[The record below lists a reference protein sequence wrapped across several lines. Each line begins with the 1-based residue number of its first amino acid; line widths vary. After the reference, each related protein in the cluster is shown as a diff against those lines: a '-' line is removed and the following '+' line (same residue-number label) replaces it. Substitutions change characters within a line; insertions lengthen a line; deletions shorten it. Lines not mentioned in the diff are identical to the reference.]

1 MNTLFKHLL
10 IATAALFTGPF
21 TAAAQDVVTAHNE
34 QSDKDETFELP
45 EGMVVSEDSLLGDW
59 MAKNY
64 LYPDT
69 TCENPNYNPTYGPE
83 VYEER
88 LLRLPTVIEMTYN
101 DIVQKFIDRYTSKQR
116 RLVSAM
122 LGAAN
127 LYVPLFEEA
136 LDYYG
141 LPLELKYLPVI
152 ESALNPNAVSP
163 AGASGLW
170 QFMVATGKRY
180 DLTINSRID
189 ERRDPIKGTWAA
201 ARFLRDLFKIYGDW
215 HLVLA
220 AYNCGPGNVNKA
232 INRADGKRDYWE
244 IYPYLPKE
252 TRGYVP
258 AFIAANY
265 VMNYYCDHNIC
276 PMLTKYPLQT
286 DTVMVMQ
293 NVDMR
298 QVAELCHIDLQVVQ
312 ALNPQYRTNVIPGYS
327 APSTLRLPQE
337 DVAKFIALKDTIY
350 GEPGR
355 EYLKENASQDP
366 DPRSAFA
373 EHGPKQHLDA
383 PATEPQPATR
393 ATTRATRH
401 RTTATAQPVQTTR
414 RTTTPSYS
422 RNRNA
427 QTTAAKRR
435 QTTTRSKA
443 AATTSTKRKATRAK
457 AAAKPQETT
466 IKEGQTLSQIARK
479 HGTTV
484 DKLKKLNNL
493 KGDQI
498 RSGKKLRVK

>member
-1 MNTLFKHLL
+1 MTSFKQIL
-10 IATAALFTGPF
+10 IAATAWLLPGL
-21 TAAAQDVVTAHNE
+21 TATAQDVITAHDK
-34 QSDKDETFELP
+34 QSDKEEVFELP
-45 EGMVVSEDSLLGDW
+45 EGMIVSEDSLLSDW

-69 TCENPNYNPTYGPE
+69 TCENPDYNPTYGPE

-88 LLRLPTVIEMTYN
+88 LLRLPTIIEMTYN

-152 ESALNPNAVSP
+152 ESALNPNAVSS
-163 AGASGLW
+163 AGAAGLW
-170 QFMVATGKRY
+170 QFIVSTGKRY

-201 ARFLRDLFKIYGDW
+201 ARYLRDLFKIYGDW

-232 INRADGKRDYWE
+232 INRADGKRNYWE
-244 IYPYLPKE
+244 IYSYLPKE

-286 DTVMVMQ
+286 DTIMVSQ

-298 QVAELCHIDLQVVQ
+298 QVAELCHIDLEVVRS
-312 ALNPQYRTNVIPGYS
+312 LNPQYRTHVIPGYS
-327 APSTLRLPQE
+327 ALSTLRLPQE
-337 DVAKFIALKDTIY
+337 NIAKFIALKDTIY

-355 EYLKENASQDP
+355 EYLKNNASQEL

-373 EHGPKQHLDA
+373 ENGPHK
-383 PATEPQPATR
+383 EPSAQTAETKSTQRTATR
-393 ATTRATRH
+393 N
-401 RTTATAQPVQTTR
+401 
-414 RTTTPSYS
+414 S
-422 RNRNA
+422 RNRSSRQQQAATPKTPSSRSQKA
-427 QTTAAKRR
+427 QATKSTTSRNKR
-435 QTTTRSKA
+435 T
-443 AATTSTKRKATRAK
+443 ATTSRKRTQSKTVKAK
-457 AAAKPQETT
+457 SQETT